1 MRVISGGKPSSGG
14 LGHDGRGRC
23 VRPCPFRPR
32 AGFWL
37 SEVLVMAMLVSVVLI
52 PVIGLFPLGRRA
64 LKQAED
70 LQTATFLARQTMS
83 LTRATVVDHLTN
95 LSLAAGNSAHH
106 SSTTRNL
113 NSMTF
118 TVDEEVYS
126 VEASPNAANPARVD
140 VQLMDV
146 VVRVGWP
153 TMQRPVMLSSRVYK
167 KYLTL
172 QKDEMVE
179 ASAEPSPSP

>member
-1 MRVISGGKPSSGG
+1 MSGGEPTGER
-14 LGHDGRGRC
+14 LGQYDRGSRS
-23 VRPCPFRPR
+23 RSARPR

-83 LTRATVVDHLTN
+83 LTRATVVDGLTD
-95 LSLAAGNSAHH
+95 LPLAPGATAHH
-106 SSTTRNL
+106 TTTTRSL

-118 TVDEEVYS
+118 TIDEDIYS
-126 VEASPNAANPARVD
+126 VQASPNPSNPANLD

-146 VVRVGWP
+146 VVSVGWP
-153 TMQRPVMLSSRVYK
+153 TMQRPVVLSSRIYK

-179 ASAEPSPSP
+179 ASASPSPSP